1 MSIKWYFDYH
11 DPVVSDFSS
20 IHFQTDLV
28 FQIISALWC
37 RRRRRGA
44 SNGFFPNLESFDWGM
59 HPFEAQSVSTSTDY
73 EYRTQRTTP
82 HVCGARSPA
91 EVPLAFTGGS
101 RNAMNHFRQR
111 LRRLLP
117 SAHCRARLDHAW
129 SRNVQVKQPAE
140 LPPEIWSTWN
150 SCNTVN
156 VSPSVRA
163 IPHTQTQACAT
174 LWNCDL
180 LCLSLFATSMSSITH
195 RFISSRHATL
205 YIFLYAINSE
215 I

>member
-1 MSIKWYFDYH
+1 MIFWL
-11 DPVVSDFSS
+11 PWSS
-20 IHFQTDLV
+20 CI
-28 FQIISALWC
+28 
-37 RRRRRGA
+37 
-44 SNGFFPNLESFDWGM
+44 GFFINTFSNRPCFSNNISPLMQASKAWCLKWVLSKLESFDWGM

-195 RFISSRHATL
+195 RFISSRMPHFTS
-205 YIFLYAINSE
+205 FSMR
-215 I
+215 